1 MLSKRTLTL
10 WSAVLATGIALAGCG
25 SSETT
30 GIYALPLAPQTAP
43 NVGPS
48 PQVGPTNLPDREC
61 KQSTTEYKLGA
72 GDKIRVVVLSDPQFS
87 GDYEV
92 NSSGSINARMLG
104 NLSVTG
110 TTMADLEEQLK
121 SRYLSAGFLT
131 DPRISVELVS
141 YRPFFILGEVNRP
154 GSFNYLSCLRV
165 VQAVAVAGGYT
176 RRASRGRITIR
187 RFFSNFAEE
196 EYVTEDTL
204 VEPGD
209 VVRVPERYF

>member
-1 MLSKRTLTL
+1 M
-10 WSAVLATGIALAGCG
+10 AVFLAGC
-25 SSETT
+25 SDRTTT
-30 GIYALPLAPQTAP
+30 GIYALPLAPETVPQ
-43 NVGPS
+43 VGVP
-48 PQVGPTNLPDREC
+48 PQVGPTNAPDREC
-61 KQSTTEYKLGA
+61 KQQQTEYKLGS

-92 NSSGSINARMLG
+92 NSAGTINARMLG
-104 NLSVTG
+104 NMSVTG
-110 TTMADLEEQLK
+110 STTADLEEQLK

-141 YRPFFILGEVNRP
+141 YRPFFIIGEVSRP
-154 GSFNYLSCLRV
+154 GSFQYLSCLRV

-176 RRASRGRITIR
+176 RRASRARITIR